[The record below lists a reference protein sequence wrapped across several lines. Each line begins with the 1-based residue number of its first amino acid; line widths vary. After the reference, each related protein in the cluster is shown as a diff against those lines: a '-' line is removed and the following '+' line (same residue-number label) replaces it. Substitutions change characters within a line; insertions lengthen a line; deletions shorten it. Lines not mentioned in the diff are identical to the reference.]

1 MKQLLIT
8 IVAVVLVGC
17 GPRMSI
23 HEAAW
28 KGNIEAVKYHLA
40 NGIGVNA
47 KDKYGD
53 SPLHRAAGWGHTEIV
68 ELLIAKGADVD
79 ATNKYGY
86 TPLHKAAM
94 DGKNSKKVIVHMLIA
109 NGADVN
115 AKDDKG
121 YTPLDWVALRN
132 WNHTKIPDILRK
144 HGAKFSGR
152 SLETRRAVRP
162 PPQTRR

>member
-23 HEAAW
+23 HEAATE
-28 KGNIEAVKYHLA
+28 GNIEVVKQHIA
-40 NGIGVNA
+40 AGTDVNA
-47 KDKYGD
+47 KDKYGV
-53 SPLHRAAGWGHTEIV
+53 SPLHNAATWGHNEIAELLIDKGADVNAKNKYGSTSLHNAAANNRKEVV
-68 ELLIAKGADVD
+68 ELLI
-79 ATNKYGY
+79 TE
-86 TPLHKAAM
+86 
-94 DGKNSKKVIVHMLIA
+94 
-109 NGADVN
+109 GADVN